1 MATPKL
7 SRSILIGVIAG
18 LVIGVLVGLAGAAL
32 GLPAAIRGGITGG
45 AVVLVLWIF
54 RTRIVGEAA
63 QPDAG

>member
-32 GLPAAIRGGITGG
+32 GLPAAVRGGITGA

-54 RTRIVGEAA
+54 RTRVVGATG